1 MNEIELGADIVSADG
16 EKVGVVDSLVIDPQ
30 NGTIQSVVVRKGFFF
45 PTDKILPIA
54 MIADVTEERVA
65 LNASAADIE
74 GLTEYMDSEYVMPP
88 AGYYGAPGY
97 MWPSTQIYNSD
108 LLVDEQIH
116 ERMPNAVILSEGT
129 LVVDVDGDDVG
140 RVTELYSDDQG
151 RVIGVK
157 VEEGF
162 FRHHD
167 HYIPAHVIT
176 SADDNLVRLSV
187 DKGTLES
194 ITSPEGLRAAR
205 PSLPQ
210 TQAE

>member
-1 MNEIELGADIVSADG
+1 MNEIELGADIISSDG
-16 EKVGVVDSLVIDPQ
+16 EKLGVVDSLVLDPSS
-30 NGTIQSVVVRKGFFF
+30 GTIQSVVVRSGFFF
-45 PTDKILPIA
+45 PTDRILPAGMVESI
-54 MIADVTEERVA
+54 DDDGVR
-65 LNASAADIE
+65 LNASAADVE
-74 GLTEYMDSEYVMPP
+74 GLTEYLDTEYVIPP

-97 MWPSTQIYNSD
+97 MWPSAQIYTAD

-116 ERMPNAVILSEGT
+116 QRMPEAVILSEGT
-129 LVVDVDGDDVG
+129 LVVDQDGDDVG
-140 RVTELYSDDQG
+140 RITELYSDDKG

-176 SADDNLVRLSV
+176 SADDTLVRLSV
-187 DKGTLES
+187 DKSTLES

-205 PSLPQ
+205 PTLPGNQ
-210 TQAE
+210 S

>member
-16 EKVGVVDSLVIDPQ
+16 EKVGVVDSLVLDPT

-45 PTDKILPIA
+45 PTDKILPIG
-54 MIADVTEERVA
+54 MVA
-65 LNASAADIE
+65 SVSAENITLNASQADIE

-97 MWPSTQIYNSD
+97 MWPTTQIYNSD

-140 RVTELYSDDQG
+140 RITELFSDDRG

-167 HYIPAHVIT
+167 HYIPANVIT

-187 DKGTLES
+187 DKGTLEA

-205 PSLPQ
+205 PTLP
-210 TQAE
+210 E

>member
-1 MNEIELGADIVSADG
+1 VNEIELGADIIGSDG
-16 EKVGVVDSLVIDPQ
+16 EKVGMVDSLVIEPQ
-30 NGTIQSVVVRKGFFF
+30 NGTIQSIVVRKGFFF

-54 MIADVTEERVA
+54 MIANVAENVVTLSASSTEIEE
-65 LNASAADIE
+65 
-74 GLTEYMDSEYVMPP
+74 LTEYMDTEYVMPP

-108 LLVDEQIH
+108 LLVDEQIR

-129 LVVDVDGDDVG
+129 LVVDTEGDDVG
-140 RVTELYSDDQG
+140 RITELYSDDQG

-162 FRHHD
+162 FRHHE

-194 ITSPEGLRAAR
+194 ITGPEDLRAAR
-205 PSLPQ
+205 PSMP
-210 TQAE
+210 AR

>member
-1 MNEIELGADIVSADG
+1 MNEIELGADIIGSDG
-16 EKVGVVDSLVIDPQ
+16 EKIGVVDSLVLDPRT
-30 NGTIQSVVVRKGFFF
+30 GSIQSVVVRKGFFF
-45 PTDKILPIA
+45 PTDRILPNT
-54 MIADVTEERVA
+54 MIASVSDAGVT
-65 LNASAADIE
+65 LNTTSAEVE
-74 GLTEYMDSEYVMPP
+74 GLTEYLDTEYIMPP

-97 MWPSTQIYNSD
+97 MWPTTQIYNSD
-108 LLVDEQIH
+108 LLVDEQIRQ
-116 ERMPNAVILSEGT
+116 RMPNAVILSEGT
-129 LVVDVDGDDVG
+129 LVVDMDGDDVG
-140 RVTELYSDDQG
+140 RITELYSDDQG

-176 SADDNLVRLSV
+176 SADDTLVRLSV

-205 PSLPQ
+205 PTLP
-210 TQAE
+210 TE